1 MKNEVI
7 ILGAGLAGLST
18 AYHLQQR
25 AVKCRLYE
33 KEKEPG
39 GLCRS
44 KYINGFTF
52 DYDAHLLH
60 FRRQYVFKLI
70 GEIAPYIFA
79 SHRKNSWVFSYDR
92 YTRYPFQA
100 NTYGLPHKVV
110 ADCLLGL
117 ARAKLKKYTSCFFSR
132 DAQKNYQ
139 GNFKEWLL
147 KTFGRGISSH
157 FMVPYNAKFWTV
169 PLTELTSGG
178 LDEYIPVASLKDA
191 FRGGISNHNKVF
203 GYNQQFWYPYRGG
216 IDSVVK
222 AFQNCIH
229 GINTRKEVVSIDI
242 NKKIVEFRG
251 GEKLKYTKIVSSLPL
266 IEMQK
271 IIKDLPAGIA
281 EALNKL
287 RYISI
292 FNLNLGIDKR
302 NISDKHWIY
311 FPEHKYAFFRIGF
324 SSNFSSNVTP
334 EGKSSLYTEVSY
346 SHSKPLDKETIV
358 SQIIKDLMRLNI
370 LDKESD
376 IVVQDIN
383 DIKYGYCLH
392 DSQHSKATKQ
402 ILDFLNHNGIYS
414 IGRFG
419 RWRYMSMEDAI
430 LDGKHIAETI

>member
-18 AYHLQQR
+18 AYHLQKR
-25 AVKCRLYE
+25 AVECRLFE
-33 KEKEPG
+33 KEEEPG

-44 KYINGFTF
+44 KYIKGFTF

-70 GEIAPYIFA
+70 GEIAPFVFA
-79 SHRKNSWVFSYDR
+79 SHRRNSWVFSYDR

-117 ARAKLKKYTSCFFSR
+117 TRARLKNYTFRFPWR
-132 DAQKNYQ
+132 GAQKNYQ
-139 GNFKEWLL
+139 GNFKEWLF
-147 KTFGRGISSH
+147 KTFGKGISNH

-169 PLTELTSGG
+169 PLAELTSEG

-191 FRGGISNHNKVF
+191 FRGGFFNHSKAF

-216 IDSVVK
+216 IDSITK
-222 AFQNCIH
+222 AFQNHIR
-229 GINTRKEVVSIDI
+229 GLNTQKEVVSIDI
-242 NKKIVEFRG
+242 GKKVIEFKD
-251 GEKLKYTKIVSSLPL
+251 GEKLEYTKVVSSLPL

-271 IIKDLPAGIA
+271 IIKNIPASIA

-287 RYISI
+287 KYVSI
-292 FNLNLGIDKR
+292 FNLNLGINKR

-311 FPEHKYAFFRIGF
+311 FPEHKYTFFRIGF
-324 SSNFSSNVTP
+324 SSNFSLNVAP
-334 EGKSSLYTEVSY
+334 KGKSSLYTEVSY
-346 SHSKPLDKETIV
+346 SHSKPLDKGVVV

-370 LDKESD
+370 LNNEND
-376 IVVQDIN
+376 IVVRDIN
-383 DIKYGYCLH
+383 DIKYGYCLC
-392 DSQHSKATKQ
+392 DSQHSKTTKQ

-419 RWRYMSMEDAI
+419 RWRYMSMEDTI